1 MKKLNFNQN
10 VLTAGIALAL
20 GITGATIAHAS
31 TNSGNVS
38 PTTPVQ
44 ISNVAKATYSVD
56 GVAQPEVTSNA
67 VVVNVS
73 EVGSFT
79 LVATQGT
86 SATDD
91 KNENQTLTAPNGKVT
106 FTNKLTN
113 TGNVADTYTITLSD
127 TKANPVIITAT
138 DDFQFTDE
146 TTTDITV
153 VVKKSSDN
161 STVRT
166 TTIKTGGT
174 VQLQPG
180 EYAELSYALTADG
193 NGRGGQSGLAT
204 ISAKSTYITRV
215 DNSKS
220 TLINENQA
228 VVKLPI
234 FKISKTASVASIP
247 NTVGSEIEYT
257 ITVKN
262 DNTRP
267 YAANATNFLIVDTL
281 PTGLTIV
288 PGSITVTNG
297 GTNAN
302 SSQSTTTKL
311 VVQSVD
317 LAVGQTVTVKF
328 KARISASLTGQTITN
343 NVHVYDN
350 FDSTPVTP
358 TSPDGAGHKDSTD
371 PNVRPPVDDS
381 NDPTQPGGDT
391 PPSTVTVTVPITRS
405 LTVTPGTEKELP
417 INSSPTAPAT
427 YTHTITNTGNG
438 PESGLTFTITQTST
452 TDKIEIDTVTYTPN
466 GGSPVTLTPNAS
478 GVYTIP
484 GTLAPNGTGTIT
496 YTVKTVGATPD
507 TNDKMTVKVIPAGP
521 NAPTVADV
529 FDTTHVKDMK
539 LVKTQALDATCDG
552 TPDTALAETPVNATP
567 GQCIIYRVT
576 ATNKFTTKPLNNV
589 VISDAVS
596 NWSAK
601 ATYVANSAKDSRP
614 GTANADATKVST
626 VGLTIPASGNAWLQF
641 AIKINP

>member
-10 VLTAGIALAL
+10 ILTAGVALAL

-38 PTTPVQ
+38 PSTPVQ

-56 GVAQPEVTSNA
+56 GVAQPEVSSNA
-67 VVVNVS
+67 VVVNIS

-91 KNENQTLTAPNGKVT
+91 KNENQALNAPNGKVT

-127 TKANPVIITAT
+127 NKASPAIITAT

-146 TTTDITV
+146 TTTNITV

-166 TTIKTGGT
+166 QTIKTGQT

-180 EYAELSYALTADG
+180 EYAELSYTLTADG
-193 NGRGGQSGLAT
+193 TGKGGQSGLAT

-228 VVKLPI
+228 IIKMPI
-234 FKISKTASVASIP
+234 FKISKQASASSIV
-247 NTVGSEIEYT
+247 NSVGSEIEYT

-262 DNTRP
+262 DNTKP

-288 PGSITVTNG
+288 PGSINVTNG
-297 GTNAN
+297 GSNAN
-302 SSQSTTTKL
+302 STQSTANKL

-328 KARISASLTGQTITN
+328 KARVSANLTGQSLTN

-350 FDSTPVTP
+350 FDNTPVNPNTP
-358 TSPDGAGHKDSTD
+358 DNAGHKDSTD
-371 PNVRPPVDDS
+371 PNVKPPVDDS
-381 NDPTQPGGDT
+381 NNPNQPGGDT
-391 PPSTVTVTVPITRS
+391 PPSVVDITAPIVRS

-417 INSSPTAPAT
+417 VNSSPTAPAE
-427 YTHTITNTGNG
+427 YSHTIKNTGNG
-438 PESGLTFTITQTST
+438 PESNLKFTITQTST
-452 TDKIEIDTVTYTPN
+452 TDKIEIDKVTYTPN
-466 GGSPVTLTPNAS
+466 GGTPVTLTPDGS

-496 YTVKTVGATPD
+496 YTVKTVGATPN

-521 NAPTVADV
+521 NAPTVPDV

-552 TPDTALAETPVNATP
+552 NPDTALAETPVNATP

-576 ATNKFTTKPLNNV
+576 ATNNFKTKPLNNV
-589 VISDAVS
+589 IISDAVS
-596 NWSAK
+596 NWSSK
-601 ATYVANSAKDSRP
+601 ATYVLNSAKDSRP
-614 GTANADATKVST
+614 GSANADATKVST